1 MLKARHL
8 FPCGAGQGGLETS
21 GIFTVDRCLFS
32 FDPLT
37 CGAGER
43 CRDV

>member
-8 FPCGAGQGGLETS
+8 FLPGAGPGELETS

-37 CGAGER
+37 GGAVER
-43 CRDV
+43 CKDV